1 VNVLVVSPHPDD
13 ESIGCGGAIAT
24 HAAGGDRV
32 MVLWLTSGEAG
43 AGEDDPDRARA
54 VREAESLAAA
64 EVLGVAQHN
73 FLRLP
78 DGGLETAVPAAAQ
91 AISGMIDDLD
101 PEIVYAPHALEDHS
115 DHVAAFHAA
124 RDGIAASKTGSIL
137 YCYEV
142 WTPLTWFDV
151 VLPIDDQ
158 IGRKLDAVACYRSQL
173 ERFHFD
179 RAVEGLAAYRGALA
193 GGCAYAEV
201 FSCPEGE
208 AVPIVKTNENPIGA
222 AL

>member
-24 HAAGGDRV
+24 HVAAGDQV

-43 AGEDDPDRARA
+43 AGEDDPARARA

-64 EVLGVAQHN
+64 AVLGVAGRM
-73 FLRLP
+73 FLGLP
-78 DGGLETAVPAAAQ
+78 DGALETAVPAAAE
-91 AISGMIDDLD
+91 AISGMIDDHH
-101 PEIVYAPHALEDHS
+101 PEIVYAPHVLENHP

-142 WTPLTWFDV
+142 WTALTWFDV

-158 IGRKLDAVACYRSQL
+158 IGRKLEAVACYRSQL

-193 GGCAYAEV
+193 GGCGYAEV

-208 AVPIVKTNENPIGA
+208 TLPIVTTN
-222 AL
+222 